1 MDWGRPSNLF
11 EKVLRNEQDKQF
23 YRGAL
28 LLKKIIN
35 NKKKKKHDDLR
46 ARIIYIYIQV
56 KHDCKYAISSVENN
70 S

>member
-28 LLKKIIN
+28 LLERIIN
-35 NKKKKKHDDLR
+35 NNKEK
-46 ARIIYIYIQV
+46 AR
-56 KHDCKYAISSVENN
+56 
-70 S
+70 